1 MTNRVLLN
9 NVEHRDLRV
18 DTRHSEEFGDSVN
31 QVLVFP
37 TEFEDLQ
44 REYPILFRRD
54 ADGNYQAVALL
65 GLDRDENLFLDG
77 GGWQARYVPAVQR
90 CGPFS
95 IGLHKAQDDGVSEP
109 KIQLDLDHPRIAMDE
124 GERLFLPHGGNS
136 PYLEAVSGV
145 LRRIYGGLDM
155 VGPMFAAFDRASLL
169 RPVTLNIALNDAES
183 YSLADFHAIDE
194 TRLAGLDGPELEQLN
209 KTGGFLRLA
218 FMASASLANVGRLI
232 DLKNRRSASS
242 QTLSLD

>member
-18 DTRHSEEFGDSVN
+18 VTRHSVDFGDNIN

-77 GGWQARYVPAVQR
+77 DGWQARYVPAVQR

-95 IGLHKAQDDGVSEP
+95 LGLRQSPGDG
-109 KIQLDLDHPRIAMDE
+109 A
-124 GERLFLPHGGNS
+124 
-136 PYLEAVSGV
+136 A
-145 LRRIYGGLDM
+145 
-155 VGPMFAAFDRASLL
+155 GPMIQVATAWTQSGGETVMATGEST
-169 RPVTLNIALNDAES
+169 RP
-183 YSLADFHAIDE
+183 
-194 TRLAGLDGPELEQLN
+194 
-209 KTGGFLRLA
+209 
-218 FMASASLANVGRLI
+218 
-232 DLKNRRSASS
+232 
-242 QTLSLD
+242 

>member
-18 DTRHSEEFGDSVN
+18 VTRHSVDFGDAIN

-54 ADGNYQAVALL
+54 AEGNIQAVALL

-77 GGWQARYVPAVQR
+77 EGWHARYVPAVQR

-95 IGLHKAQDDGVSEP
+95 IGLHPCSGRRRHRAEDPGRSRP
-109 KIQLDLDHPRIAMDE
+109 SPHRPRA
-124 GERLFLPHGGNS
+124 
-136 PYLEAVSGV
+136 
-145 LRRIYGGLDM
+145 
-155 VGPMFAAFDRASLL
+155 RASGCSC
-169 RPVTLNIALNDAES
+169 R
-183 YSLADFHAIDE
+183 
-194 TRLAGLDGPELEQLN
+194 
-209 KTGGFLRLA
+209 
-218 FMASASLANVGRLI
+218 MAAMRLI
-232 DLKNRRSASS
+232 WSGSAGCWGGSMRGS
-242 QTLSLD
+242 K